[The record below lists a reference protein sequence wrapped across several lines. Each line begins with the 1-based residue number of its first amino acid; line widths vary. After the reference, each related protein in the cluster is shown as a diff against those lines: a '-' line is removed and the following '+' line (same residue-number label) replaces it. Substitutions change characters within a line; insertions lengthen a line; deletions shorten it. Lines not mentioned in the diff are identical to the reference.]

1 MQSGVRS
8 GMVRYVLAW
17 RGAVKINESN
27 SSVERP
33 LLRDNPN
40 IQYIDNNKVTILF
53 AVRYCQLFLNR
64 YYYHGEQRIGK
75 DGRLRYRNAIPG
87 SLDLPR
93 VYYALKGERTYAS
106 FGLDRKG
113 QSRWSVIDLDIPRI
127 LRKEIE
133 ETVDDDLRAKLEKHA
148 WQTIHHMSYQLIGEV
163 RHLGLT
169 PVPIFSGQKGVHL
182 YILLNRPI
190 PVEKCVRLGQLL
202 KWLAQQT
209 EDRNELSGVFD
220 YLAVES
226 YPCESDLNVSL
237 NGGIPHLVKIPLVKH
252 LGSGRFS
259 CFLDP
264 NDLEKRLPNSHL
276 WEIEP
281 DDSKM
286 VFDILESF
294 AGELEEA
301 IAHSRLYPVETE
313 PTNHPAVEPYFRKN
327 IPEGPKKVI
336 ERCAAMG
343 QLVKKA
349 LNKRHL
355 THEERLFILF
365 NMIAFGE
372 EGVQAVHDIMKQ
384 VSDYDFSKTQY
395 FIDHALRRRYKPY
408 LCDTAQ
414 EKGICPLTE
423 ACHAVGMYRT
433 PLGVAQGFDAGNR
446 SLIQP
451 VLGELKPDFEPC
463 DLDDVRQE
471 LSEKLQAYLRK
482 SPEKALLIQV
492 DAGVGKTTATALAL
506 ANLPQDLQH
515 YKRIFWAGQRH
526 DMFVEVVKYLPEIKQ
541 ILPKIGDDADFP
553 LSSPEKKGLCS
564 VEENRYKLR
573 MIREKGW
580 GEIETKK
587 VCLACYIGTKNCEYF
602 QQWNHKGSFFA
613 PQQHLTTQRIQENKI
628 NCDVIVIDENPAS
641 VFDSEILVTQKDI
654 DILVDFLQAKKFT
667 KYELLVNLLNCLR
680 RTIASYRK
688 LTQGYEVIK
697 DWDDKVRL
705 LYGEDGKQG
714 DMIENKVK
722 RRPENG
728 LHHLMNEINQ
738 SRFWVDWLA
747 FIELAEPDDLPKN
760 WLGPLF
766 KAVEQ
771 QKLLFDIEHNSRL
784 YVKKQQGEMVLGLLE
799 SKKFNIDEIPII
811 CLDATAELH
820 EYKRLI
826 EREFIHIQRRVKMKN
841 PIYQLIDGEY
851 PMQSILPDNDRSRR
865 TRMKLLRFTKAIIER
880 GEKTLVVSTM
890 QFHNIHLVK
899 YLKNARLKKEYVT
912 GYYRNLRGTN
922 EYIDCDQ
929 IVLIGVANPNPEE
942 LHIKEQARRVNED
955 YLSNKTTKE
964 FQPYGDGKLMRK
976 TRFYED
982 ERMNDILRQ
991 HRENEMIQAVNRI
1004 RPLLFPEK
1012 NIWILS
1018 AIPLSLPSPNCTE
1031 LDGDELS
1038 ILLGLK
1044 LETRGIADRAH
1055 PAYNKLTKA
1064 VTKLRWNEC
1073 RNFTTKKLADTAG
1086 VNHSTVKRYTRRLCE
1101 DIQYLAI
1108 TNTGF
1113 EIKIDD

>member
-1 MQSGVRS
+1 M
-8 GMVRYVLAW
+8 
-17 RGAVKINESN
+17 
-27 SSVERP
+27 
-33 LLRDNPN
+33 RDNLK
-40 IQYIDNNKVTILF
+40 IQNVDNNKVTILF

-64 YYYHGEQRIGK
+64 HHYHGEQRIGK
-75 DGRLRYRNAIPG
+75 DGRVRYRNAIPG

-93 VYYALKGERTYAS
+93 VYYALKGKRTYAS
-106 FGLDRKG
+106 YGMDRKG
-113 QSRWSVIDLDIPRI
+113 RSRWSVIDLDIPRTM
-127 LRKEIE
+127 RREIE
-133 ETVDDDLRAKLEKHA
+133 ETKDEELRAKLEKHA
-148 WQTIHHMSYQLIGEV
+148 WRTIHHMSYQLMGEV

-182 YILLNRPI
+182 YILLNRSI

-202 KWLAQQT
+202 KWLTQQIQ
-209 EDRNELSGVFD
+209 DRSELAGVFD

-226 YPCESDLNVSL
+226 YPCESDLRVIL

-264 NDLEKRLPNSHL
+264 DDLEKHLPNSHL

-281 DDSKM
+281 DDPDK

-294 AGELEEA
+294 EGEIEEA
-301 IAHSRLYPVETE
+301 LAHSRLHPVEAE
-313 PTNHPAVEPYFRKN
+313 PTNHPTAEPYFRKT
-327 IPEGPKKVI
+327 IPDGPKKVI
-336 ERCAAMG
+336 EGCAVIG
-343 QLVKKA
+343 QLVKKVM
-349 LNKRHL
+349 NQHHL

-372 EGVQAVHDIMKQ
+372 EGVQTVHDIMKQ

-414 EKGICPLTE
+414 EKGVCPLNE
-423 ACHAVGMYRT
+423 ACHAVGHYRT
-433 PLGVAQGFDAGNR
+433 PLGTVQGFDAPNR

-451 VLGELKPDFEPC
+451 VLGDMKPDFESGTIEEI
-463 DLDDVRQE
+463 REE
-471 LSEKLQAYLRK
+471 LSEKLHTYLRD
-482 SPEKALLIQV
+482 SPGKALLIQV
-492 DAGVGKTTATALAL
+492 DPGAGKTASIALAL
-506 ANLPQDLQH
+506 ANLPEDLKQ
-515 YKRIFWAGQRH
+515 YRRIFWAGQRH
-526 DMFVEVVKYLPEIKQ
+526 DMFIEVVKYLPEIKQ
-541 ILPKIGDDADFP
+541 VLPKIGEDEDFP
-553 LSSPEKKGLCS
+553 LSSPEKQGLCQ

-573 MIREKGW
+573 IMRDKGW

-587 VCLACYIGTKNCEYF
+587 VCLDCYIGTKNCDYF
-602 QQWNHKGSFFA
+602 KQWNHKGSFFA
-613 PQQHLTTQRIQENKI
+613 PQQHLTTRRIQENKI

-654 DILVDFLQAKKFT
+654 DELVDLLQARKFA
-667 KYELLVNLLNCLR
+667 KNELMVKLLNCLR

-688 LTQGYEVIK
+688 LTQGYVVIK

-705 LYGEDGKQG
+705 LHGEDSSQG
-714 DMIENKVK
+714 EIIKNRVK

-728 LHHLMNEINQ
+728 LHHLINEINQ
-738 SRFWVDWLA
+738 SRFWVGWLA
-747 FIELAEPDDLPKN
+747 FIDLAEPDDLPKN

-771 QKLLFDIEHNSRL
+771 QKLVFDVEHNSRL
-784 YVKKQQGEMVLGLLE
+784 YVKKQSGEMVLGLLE
-799 SKKFNIDEIPII
+799 SKRFDIDEIPII
-811 CLDATAELH
+811 CLDATADLH

-826 EREFIHIQRRVKMKN
+826 DREFIHIHRRVKMKN

-851 PMQSILPDNDRSRR
+851 PMQSIMPDNDRSRR
-865 TRMKLLRFTKAIIER
+865 TRMKLLRFTKAIIEK

-899 YLKNARLKKEYVT
+899 YLKNARLKKGYVT

-942 LHIKEQARRVNED
+942 LHIKEQARRVQED

-964 FQPYGDGKLMRK
+964 FQPYGGGKLKRK

-982 ERMNDILRQ
+982 ERMNEILRQ

-1004 RPLLFPEK
+1004 RPLLYPDK
-1012 NIWILS
+1012 KIWILS
-1018 AIPLSLPSPNCTE
+1018 AIPLLLPSPNYTE
-1031 LDGDELS
+1031 LDGEELS
-1038 ILLGLK
+1038 IMLGLK
-1044 LETRGIADRAH
+1044 LQTSGKANRAH

-1073 RNFTTKKLADTAG
+1073 RKFTTKKLADTAG
-1086 VNHSTVKRYTRRLCE
+1086 VNQSTVKRYTQRLCD
-1101 DIQYLAI
+1101 DIPYLTI
-1108 TNTGF
+1108 TNNGF
-1113 EIKIDD
+1113 EIKNDREN